1 MFDTIFEKLLSIEQL
16 SIKDKYKET
25 WVNLSMEGI
34 ECQNNSYFKELSE
47 AFNANN
53 CCNALS
59 LFIGNTQ
66 YNTVDGFVSDLG
78 QHDNWRI
85 NVNKKA
91 LTSSTNEYKIN
102 FFYSTESLIQWIKDS
117 NPLAADYF
125 ANNGKYKVY
134 VNGLKRDFGG
144 NNFIFCSND
153 VNFNFKEYGY
163 DQNVLND
170 TLRIISHNEIIICPK
185 NHILTHGDVNEI
197 SRYFYRNSIIILLV
211 ALSNE
216 YYEKSDEV
224 VLKGYRRLSLKIGLK
239 DFKYHITKEYQDHL
253 INALQWVYETGERS
267 DLRLKLLLERIT
279 LDIDFNEI
287 YPYSLCLIIQEA
299 FTQAKERYSFI
310 TYERKD
316 KYDKELKEL
325 LNDTKKL
332 SESFSS
338 KIRGVLGNLLRDVL
352 AAFIMIG
359 ITQLSKV
366 NELRQLENN
375 NLITYVF
382 IAFGW
387 YFIVSALFQLIIDAL
402 DISRSY
408 KELTYWKR
416 IAKEYMTQSEYDCHI
431 RATVL
436 KRLYWSIPIYLL
448 LILVYIGIGICCLSL
463 PNFINYIL
471 TQ

>member
-16 SIKDKYKET
+16 SDKDKYKET
-25 WVNLSMEGI
+25 WVNLSMEGV
-34 ECQNNSYFKELSE
+34 ECQNNSYFKELAE
-47 AFNANN
+47 AFNAIN

-78 QHDNWRI
+78 QQDNWRI

-102 FFYSTESLIQWIKDS
+102 FFYSTDSLIQWIKDS
-117 NPLAADYF
+117 NPLATDYF

-134 VNGLKRDFGG
+134 VNGLKKDFGG
-144 NNFIFCSND
+144 NNYIFCSHD
-153 VNFNFKEYGY
+153 VNFNFIDFCY

-170 TLRIISHNEIIICPK
+170 TLRIISHNEIITCPR

-197 SRYFYRNSIIILLV
+197 SRYFYRNSIIVLLV

-216 YYEKSDEV
+216 YHEKSDEV

-287 YPYSLCLIIQEA
+287 YPIGLCSIIQDA
-299 FTQAKERYSFI
+299 VTQAKERYSFI

-316 KYDKELKEL
+316 KYDKELKDL

-332 SESFSS
+332 CDSFSS
-338 KIRGVLGNLLRDVL
+338 KIRGVLSNLLRDVL

-366 NELRQLENN
+366 TELQQLREN
-375 NLITYVF
+375 NLIKYVF
-382 IAFGW
+382 LAFGC
-387 YFIVSALFQLIIDAL
+387 YFIISAIFQLLIDTL
-402 DISRSY
+402 DVVRSY
-408 KELTYWKR
+408 NELKYWKT
-416 IAKEYMTQSEYDCHI
+416 ITKEYMMQSEYDYHI
-431 RATVL
+431 KATVV
-436 KRLYWSIPIYLL
+436 KRLKWGIPIYIIF
-448 LILVYIGIGICCLSL
+448 ILVYIGLGIGCFYL
-463 PNFINYIL
+463 PRFLNLII
-471 TQ
+471 Q